1 MTEAI
6 ERKEIT
12 TTTKFIG
19 DLIPSKFLGSMGARS
34 SRRGDPE
41 GARFRLTA
49 LEGKAN
55 GTNRVHVIVN
65 ALM

>member
-19 DLIPSKFLGSMGARS
+19 DLIPSKFSGSMGARS

-41 GARFRLTA
+41 GARFRLTS
-49 LEGKAN
+49 LEGKVSRAE
-55 GTNRVHVIVN
+55 
-65 ALM
+65 